1 MTIWLMMLHHH
12 TVFGNNSENIIWTG
26 QTFTDI
32 SNLCCDLDLESSH
45 PIFQQDTLAYDAL
58 LSNQVWLQTDQQF
71 RRYSRNN
78 HILINISPHCDL
90 DTEHSEPIFLHG
102 TLAYDAA
109 HPYQVW
115 KQNVL

>member
-1 MTIWLMMLHHH
+1 MIQKI
-12 TVFGNNSENIIWTG
+12 SSG

-32 SNLCCDLDLESSH
+32 LNLCCDLDLEYSN

-71 RRYSRNN
+71 RRYSRND

-90 DTEHSEPIFLHG
+90 DTEHSEPIFLHD

-109 HPYQVW
+109 
-115 KQNVL
+115 